1 MRALAFLPQFIVA
14 DPTGQVAALF
24 QFAQLGYSIQSLG
37 AIQNW
42 NWIPTNQVV
51 NGHDCQTVLHGLAHQ
66 HAVKWVTMNWREMG
80 KLGHAGFV

>member
-14 DPTGQVAALF
+14 DPTDQVASLF
-24 QFAQLGYSIQSLG
+24 QFSQPVVRGDGYCPAMRVSRLGYSIQSLG

-51 NGHDCQTVLHGLAHQ
+51 NGHDC
-66 HAVKWVTMNWREMG
+66 
-80 KLGHAGFV
+80 